1 VSTLSILLYIDTM
14 NMRDN
19 VPNLNKHPRMQRAN
33 SILPPHTHRLEQ
45 KEIRSVSNKPDP
57 ALLLTLFRHLA
68 LLQVLKDKGVCH
80 VRNLRRNKHERG
92 EGRAH
97 ESVVGW
103 VMVVSP
109 LQNASRTY
117 RP

>member
-1 VSTLSILLYIDTM
+1 M
-14 NMRDN
+14 QDN
-19 VPNLNKHPRMQRAN
+19 VPNLNKHPCMQRAIP
-33 SILPPHTHRLEQ
+33 SSPHPTPSRTERDSL
-45 KEIRSVSNKPDP
+45 RVNKPDP
-57 ALLLTLFRHLA
+57 ALLLTLFRQLA
-68 LLQVLKDKGVCH
+68 LLQVLKDKGVCD

-97 ESVVGW
+97 ESVVGG